1 MNLDAAYAEC
11 IRITRAEARNFAYGI
26 RLLPTDKRRAMS
38 AVYAMARRIDDI
50 GDGPLPTLQRSR
62 ELAQIGADLHNL
74 HSGDG
79 RSSND
84 DPVLIALADS
94 ADRLPLPLDA
104 FDELI
109 AGCQMDVV
117 GREYD
122 VFDDLVE
129 YCRCVAG
136 SVGRMSLGIYEPD
149 DMDRARPLA
158 DALGVA
164 LQLTNILRDLRE
176 DRLISRIYLPKE
188 DLDRFGCTLDHDD
201 NDVLSD
207 PPDRFAALVRFEAER
222 AEKWYVE
229 GLALLPMLDRR
240 SAACTAAMAGIYH
253 RLLNRIAA
261 APEEV
266 RGARMS
272 LPVGEKLAVAARA
285 LVKGAA

>member
-26 RLLPTDKRRAMS
+26 RLLPTEKRRAMS

-50 GDGPLPTLQRSR
+50 GDGSLPALQKSR
-62 ELAQIGADLHNL
+62 ELAQIGTDLHNV
-74 HSGDG
+74 HAH
-79 RSSND
+79 ND
-84 DPVLIALADS
+84 DPVLVALADS
-94 ADRLPLPLDA
+94 AGRLPLPLDA

-117 GREYD
+117 GREYGE
-122 VFDDLVE
+122 FDDLVE

-136 SVGRMSLGIYEPD
+136 SVGRMSLGIYEPE

-176 DRLISRIYLPKE
+176 DRLIGRIYLPKE
-188 DLDRFGCTLDHDD
+188 DLERFGCTLDYDD

-222 AEKWYVE
+222 AEKWYAE

-253 RLLNRIAA
+253 RLLNRIAT

-266 RGARMS
+266 RGTRLS

-285 LVKGAA
+285 LVTGAV